1 MRYRQAAQE
10 SVFCLITGGAFHE
23 GGEMQKTMDYPD
35 DHDSVGMNLGE
46 STGQTVLNN
55 RLAVYFFK
63 MTGFG

>member
-1 MRYRQAAQE
+1 M
-10 SVFCLITGGAFHE
+10 FCLITGGAFHE